1 MATAERQPRYS
12 WKPCDDSKTRV
23 MGEPLHWFRYA
34 EIWDDLEQ
42 VRLGIVTERNAPFM
56 VDILNKQYEEDLRRA
71 H

>member
-1 MATAERQPRYS
+1 
-12 WKPCDDSKTRV
+12 